1 MESNLVYIAS
11 RIKAVRLSRGL
22 KQSELD
28 ERANLS
34 KAATTKIERGLRE
47 ATASELVR
55 IAKALG
61 VTLDTLAT
69 GKTDFVYQEELKVVE
84 ALRAIP
90 FEDYKRILGMVEAQV
105 YFSAKD
111 TDEQTKEYLLSL
123 VTELAHL
130 SQVDR
135 RPRSD
140 FAERKRIKDRKIV
153 L

>member
-1 MESNLVYIAS
+1 MRSDLTYIAN
-11 RIKAVRLSRGL
+11 RIKDVRKSRGL

-28 ERANLS
+28 ERAELS

-84 ALRAIP
+84 ALRTIP

-123 VTELAHL
+123 VTELAYL
-130 SQVDR
+130 SQADR
-135 RPRSD
+135 RPRAD
-140 FAERKRIKDRKIV
+140 FAEKKRIKDRRMV